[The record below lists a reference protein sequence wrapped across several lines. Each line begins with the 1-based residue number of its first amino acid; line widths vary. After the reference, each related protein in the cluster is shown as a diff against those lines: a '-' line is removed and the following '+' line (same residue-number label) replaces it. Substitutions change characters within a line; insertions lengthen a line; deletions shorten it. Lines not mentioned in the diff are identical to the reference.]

1 MYDQHCISTQGTR
14 CVVNAMGFF
23 AQGIRCVI
31 NAVGVGVLLLLLLL
45 FLFLFLFFVVVC
57 LFLFVFGVFFFLG
70 GGCQGNKV
78 CDQCYGGWC
87 FLLLLLLFFGG
98 FFVVVF
104 FFFGGGGVAKGTKC
118 VINAMAAF
126 FLRNNVCGDTAS
138 LPREQVM
145 NTAFLRRKEGV

>member
-1 MYDQHCISTQGTR
+1 MCDQHCISTQETR

-23 AQGIRCVI
+23 AQGIRFVI
-31 NAVGVGVLLLLLLL
+31 NAVGVGVLL
-45 FLFLFLFFVVVC
+45 FLFLFLF
-57 LFLFVFGVFFFLG
+57 GG

-78 CDQCYGGWC
+78 CDQCYGVFWPGNKVCDQCCGGWC
-87 FLLLLLLFFGG
+87 FVVVVVFVFVFAFFVVVVLLLLLFFLGG
-98 FFVVVF
+98 
-104 FFFGGGGVAKGTKC
+104 AKGTRC

-138 LPREQVM
+138 LPSEQVM